1 MKGFRSRFFTSYEK
15 ELAILPTK
23 TQKTVV
29 GLIVV
34 LVLLAPFGV
43 IPGLG
48 VLTTE
53 PVWFRILARML
64 AFAIAGLGLNL
75 LTGVAGQVSLGH
87 SFFMGLGAYTAMVVG
102 GEGVAFGSEAGFIGY
117 GLPIWVWL
125 PAAALVPAVLG
136 AIIAPAAVRV
146 RGLYLAFVTLGLVFI
161 GQHVFRNAPRIAGD
175 PEGGRNF
182 QALEVGDFS
191 FTTKTIIFGQ
201 EIHGNA
207 VLFLFFFALF
217 VVAVLFHKNL
227 LRTRTGR
234 AWQSIRDRD
243 IAAEVMGIPEARY
256 KTMAFAI
263 SSAYAGVGG
272 AMVASLAGNPGP
284 ATWDLNLSVV
294 MIAIVLIGGA
304 GTTAGPIL
312 GALFVVFIPELVEGT
327 TAWLA
332 NLAKAG
338 DSFGSTLAD
347 FVVATSPNDFGLLS
361 VIQSGPGIS
370 VFDFN
375 NILYGLLIVLFLI
388 FEPLGLFGIWIN
400 IRNYWKGW
408 PFTY

>member
-1 MKGFRSRFFTSYEK
+1 MKGFRSRFYTSYES
-15 ELAILPTK
+15 ESAILPTR
-23 TQKTVV
+23 TQKTMV
-29 GLIVV
+29 GLLVV

-43 IPGLG
+43 IPGLRFL
-48 VLTTE
+48 VEE
-53 PVWFRILARML
+53 PSWFRILARMF
-64 AFAIAGLGLNL
+64 AFGVAGLGLNL

-87 SFFMGLGAYTAMVVG
+87 SFFMGVGAYTAMVVG
-102 GEGVAFGSEAGFIGY
+102 GEGVGFGTEGGFIGY

-125 PAAALVPAVLG
+125 PAAALVPALLG

-161 GQHVFRNAPRIAGD
+161 GQHAFRNMRRIAGD
-175 PEGGRNF
+175 SEGGRGF
-182 QALEVGDFS
+182 QDLELGGFDLMTQTDVL
-191 FTTKTIIFGQ
+191 GQ
-201 EIHGNA
+201 TLHGNA

-217 VVAVLFHKNL
+217 VIAVLFHKNL
-227 LRTRTGR
+227 VRTRTGR

-243 IAAEVMGIPEARY
+243 IAAEVMGVPEARY
-256 KTMAFAI
+256 KTLAFAI

-272 AMVASLAGNPGP
+272 AMLASLAGNPGP
-284 ATWDLNLSVV
+284 ATWDLNLAVV

-312 GALFVVFIPELVEGT
+312 GAMFVVILPEMVEGAT
-327 TAWLA
+327 ERLA
-332 NLAKAG
+332 GFAEVGEGVLARA
-338 DSFGSTLAD
+338 AD
-347 FVVATSPNDFGLLS
+347 FVVATGPNDFGLIS

-400 IRNYWKGW
+400 IRNYWKSW